1 MWTLYVSWWQ
11 LHKKQ
16 ISNKMKVFLSWSGK
30 LSHKIAIE
38 LREWIPFVIQSVQP
52 YVSSEDIDKG
62 SRWSIDIAKE
72 LEDSSFGIL
81 CVTPQNLEAPWLNFE
96 AGALSKA
103 FNTSN
108 VSPFLF
114 GLKPSDLKNSPLLQ
128 FQSTLYDKKDL
139 FKLVISINNALG
151 KEKLDETKLRAT
163 FDMWFVN
170 LKLKLDA
177 YLTEE
182 NEIETKNEEIN
193 SNHSNEAVEE
203 ILELTREQFKILRNP
218 EAILPPDYLGFIFR
232 KLKENNINPTLVRD
246 LSFGLK
252 RLKTA
257 ISEMPSEV
265 TFENIEL
272 DKAILQLEKAINY
285 LMEKNKRRSL
295 FDE

>member
-1 MWTLYVSWWQ
+1 
-11 LHKKQ
+11 
-16 ISNKMKVFLSWSGK
+16 MKVFLSWSGK

-38 LREWIPFVIQSVQP
+38 LREWLPFVIQSVQP

-128 FQSTLYDKKDL
+128 FQSTLYEKKDL
-139 FKLVISINNALG
+139 LKLIISINNALG
-151 KEKLDETKLRAT
+151 KEKLDETKLKAT
-163 FDMWFVN
+163 FDMWFTN
-170 LKLKLDA
+170 LKGKLDA
-177 YLTEE
+177 YLEE
-182 NEIETKNEEIN
+182 ANEGEIKEQDN
-193 SNHSNEAVEE
+193 KIVNQSNEAVEE

-218 EAILPPDYLGFIFR
+218 EALLPADYLTYIF
-232 KLKENNINPTLVRD
+232 KNYTTKTQLNPAVVRD
-246 LSFGLK
+246 LNFGLK
-252 RLKTA
+252 RLKNV
-257 ISEMPSEV
+257 ISEMPKEV

-272 DKAILQLEKAINY
+272 DKAMLRLERAVNY
-285 LMEKNKRRSL
+285 LLDRDLKRRNL